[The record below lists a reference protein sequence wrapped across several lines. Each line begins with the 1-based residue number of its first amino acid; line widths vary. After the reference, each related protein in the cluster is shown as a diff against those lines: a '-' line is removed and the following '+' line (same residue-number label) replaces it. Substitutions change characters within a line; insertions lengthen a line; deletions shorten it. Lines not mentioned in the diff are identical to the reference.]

1 MLDFVSE
8 IGERV
13 AKFVLAFSIFYA
25 VVSAAVVGSGL
36 ASLDSNSPLYSWAQW
51 WAPRGSVAVT
61 NEASGLYNISYVQY
75 IMAVFA
81 FLFTLV
87 TAFLQIAAALIP
99 LLPAP
104 LQPPLLAAAIILQ
117 AIASSYIVYRLYI
130 FVKSLFSSVML
141 WGGR

>member
-25 VVSAAVVGSGL
+25 IVSAAVVGSGL
-36 ASLDSNSPLYSWAQW
+36 ASLDPNSPLYAWAQW
-51 WAPRGSVAVT
+51 WAPRGQISMT
-61 NEASGLYNISYVQY
+61 NEASGLYNVSYVQY
-75 IMAVFA
+75 IMAVFT

-87 TAFLQIAAALIP
+87 TAFLQIALSLLP
-99 LLPAP
+99 LLPQP
-104 LQPPLLAAAIILQ
+104 LQPPLLAAAIVLQ

-130 FVKSLFSSVML
+130 FVKTLFSSVVL